1 MGTQL
6 PIRTL
11 EATTKEV
18 YVDVNDLLIRLMMM
32 REKESSESERK
43 PYDKIIKL
51 LENMRLEGHKK

>member
-11 EATTKEV
+11 EASTKEV
-18 YVDVNDLLIRLMMM
+18 YVDVNDLLIR
-32 REKESSESERK
+32 EKESSELERK
-43 PYDKIIKL
+43 SYDKIIKL